1 MFCTFQVCNF
11 IKKETLAQVFSCEFC
26 EISKNTFLHK
36 TPIVAAS
43 ECMLGQDQIIYFYG
57 NLKCSKCFSISLYTL
72 IVMLS
77 STLNTSFLL
86 ILQSYSNNFLFHQYL
101 DDNQIRIKHPLL
113 IFLRRSDLT
122 WRSPG
127 ALRKG
132 GSQNLVKLLDGLGI
146 KILLFFN
153 AFTFLFTV
161 VENSWNCEKQK
172 QPPEVFRTSTG
183 KHLYQRLFFN
193 KAAGLIF
200 LSIWNISIGCIH
212 WKCVIINTCFVLK

>member
-43 ECMLGQDQIIYFYG
+43 ECMFGQDQIIYFYG

-153 AFTFLFTV
+153 AFTFPFNSGWKLLKLRKTEAATRGVPYQHRKTPVPESLF
-161 VENSWNCEKQK
+161 
-172 QPPEVFRTSTG
+172 
-183 KHLYQRLFFN
+183 
-193 KAAGLIF
+193 
-200 LSIWNISIGCIH
+200 
-212 WKCVIINTCFVLK
+212 

>member
-146 KILLFFN
+146 KILLFSMLSLS
-153 AFTFLFTV
+153 FLTV

-183 KHLYQRLFFN
+183 KHLYQSLFFN

-200 LSIWNISIGCIH
+200 LSIWNISIGYIH

>member
-1 MFCTFQVCNF
+1 M
-11 IKKETLAQVFSCEFC
+11 FSCEFG

-36 TPIVAAS
+36 TPLVAAS
-43 ECMLGQDQIIYFYG
+43 ECMFGQDQIIYFYG
-57 NLKCSKCFSISLYTL
+57 NLKCFSISLYIL

-86 ILQSYSNNFLFHQYL
+86 ILQSYSNNFLLHKYL

-153 AFTFLFTV
+153 AFTFLF
-161 VENSWNCEKQK
+161 NSGWKFLKLRKTEAAIRGVPYQHRKT
-172 QPPEVFRTSTG
+172 PVPES
-183 KHLYQRLFFN
+183 LF
-193 KAAGLIF
+193 
-200 LSIWNISIGCIH
+200 
-212 WKCVIINTCFVLK
+212 